1 MVAVSDINNDNNLD
15 VIFVCPSKSIIST
28 VDGYGNNST
37 FENQMKK
44 ISSSDFRLVSIA
56 IGDFSDDNKVDF
68 AVGNCGSGVS
78 IFFGYN
84 NGTFAYQTT
93 YSTRANS
100 HPNSIA
106 VDDFNNDN
114 QLDIVVTN
122 EDVNSI
128 GLLLGYGNENFANQ
142 TILLN
147 QSDFQPF
154 SITIADIDH
163 DHCLDIIVA
172 NHKNESISV
181 IFGDGND
188 KVKSI
193 IQYSIGYSSRP
204 YSIVLYDF
212 NNDTHIDIAVTD
224 DATNTINI
232 LFGYGNIQDIILN
245 HYLLS
250 LEISIMTY
258 Y

>member
-1 MVAVSDINNDNNLD
+1 
-15 VIFVCPSKSIIST
+15 
-28 VDGYGNNST
+28 
-37 FENQMKK
+37 MKK

-56 IGDFSDDNKVDF
+56 IGDFNDDNKFDF
-68 AVGNCGSGVS
+68 AVG
-78 IFFGYN
+78 
-84 NGTFAYQTT
+84 
-93 YSTRANS
+93 ANS

-232 LFGYGNIQDIILN
+232 LFEYGNISFEKINTLSTGYN
-245 HYLLS
+245 SKPLS
-250 LEISIMTY
+250 LAVGDFNNDLLLDLAVTLTGTNNIGILSKLC
-258 Y
+258 